1 MASAGQ
7 SAWVKYFQGRGDIE
21 TTLKKNS
28 AVFDASE
35 PAKKLM
41 GELEAGIAIKY
52 LSVSVYEPKALI
64 QYKKGSSYQLVR
76 VPFDNIAKP
85 GVKSSGAPSLKPQAF
100 GVLDKNYSLSEYKKT
115 VSEYIDSRK
124 DLQPQ
129 VKTYLGALFD
139 YYSDGKT
146 KKDELTRLFSKVKTM
161 LPLNDINKDF
171 GEVIGPVALYTQ
183 QLLKDKGIMLTKNV
197 MIYVPLRPNEP
208 LMDYRI
214 MDGKRKLTISAKSGT
229 TTNVVKPPDIIELL
243 KTHKDIQRIKQT
255 KEYKVLEILSMN
267 SILLGPIRAVSA
279 LYPNLIKPDAARKA
293 DVKNFDM
300 AGFAAFINT
309 NDYLK
314 TKKNITLNE
323 IMYECE
329 KLLMKDSKEGVLNM
343 NSIFAKAIEKQ
354 VTYIKFQLDASG
366 VGEWGVTASDDIA
379 GPKAQT
385 KVYLRTKNGYTRAS
399 DRMGIQI

>member
-7 SAWVKYFQGRGDIE
+7 SAWVKYFQGKGDIQ
-21 TTLKKNS
+21 TTLKKDS
-28 AVFDASE
+28 PMFDASE

-41 GELEAGIAIKY
+41 GQIDGGTAITY
-52 LSVSVYEPKALI
+52 IGVPAYESKALI

-100 GVLDKNYSLSEYKKT
+100 GVLDKTYTFNEYKK
-115 VSEYIDSRK
+115 VVMDHIDTRK
-124 DLQPQ
+124 DLTPQ
-129 VKTYLGALFD
+129 VKTYLNALFD
-139 YYSDGKT
+139 YYAGGKT
-146 KKDELTRLFSKVKTM
+146 KKDDLANIYDKVKTK

-171 GEVIGPVALYTQ
+171 GEVIGPVALYTK
-183 QLLKDKGIMLTKNV
+183 QLLKPKGITLTNNV
-197 MIYVPLRPNEP
+197 QIYVPLRPNEP

-214 MDGKRKLTISAKSGT
+214 VDGKRKFTISAKSGT
-229 TTNVVKPPDIIELL
+229 TTNVVKPADIINLL
-243 KTHKDIQRIKQT
+243 KEHKEIQKIKQT
-255 KEYKVLEILSMN
+255 KEYKVLEILAQN

-279 LYPNLIKPDAARKA
+279 IYPNLIKPEAARKA
-293 DVKNFDM
+293 DVKSFDM

-314 TKKNITLNE
+314 TRKNVTVNE

-329 KLLMKDSKEGVLNM
+329 KLLQKETKDGMLNM
-343 NSIFAKAIEKQ
+343 NSLFAKAIEKQ
-354 VTYIKFQLDASG
+354 VTYVKFQLDSSG
-366 VGEWGVTASDDIA
+366 VGEWGITAADDIV
-379 GPKAQT
+379 GPKSQT
-385 KVYLRTKNGYTRAS
+385 RVYLRTKNGYTRSS

>member
-21 TTLKKNS
+21 TILKKDS
-28 AVFDASE
+28 PMFDASE

-41 GELEAGIAIKY
+41 GTLDGGTQITYIGAAN
-52 LSVSVYEPKALI
+52 YESKALI
-64 QYKKGSSYQLVR
+64 QYKKGSAYQLVR

-100 GVLDKNYSLSEYKKT
+100 GVLDKTYSMMEYKRL
-115 VSEYIDSRK
+115 VMSNIDTRK
-124 DLQPQ
+124 DLPPA
-129 VKTYLGALFD
+129 VKTYLTALFD
-139 YYSDGKT
+139 YYSGGKT
-146 KKDELTRLFSKVKTM
+146 KKDDLSKVFAKVKSM

-171 GEVIGPVALYTQ
+171 GEVIGPVALFGK
-183 QLLKDKGIMLTKNV
+183 QLLKTKGITLSTNMQ
-197 MIYVPLRPNEP
+197 IYVPLRPNEP

-214 MDGKRKLTISAKSGT
+214 VDGKRKFTISAKSGT
-229 TTNVVKPPDIIELL
+229 TTNVVKPADIIELL
-243 KTHKDIQRIKQT
+243 KNHKDIQRIKQT
-255 KEYKVLEILSMN
+255 KEYKVLQILAEN
-267 SILLGPIRAVSA
+267 STLLGPIRAVSA
-279 LYPNLIKPDAARKA
+279 IYPNLIKPEAARKA

-300 AGFAAFINT
+300 VGFAAFINT

-314 TKKNITLNE
+314 TRKMVTLNE

-329 KLLMKDSKEGVLNM
+329 KLLQKETKDGMLNM
-343 NSIFAKAIEKQ
+343 NNIFAKAIEKQ

-366 VGEWGVTASDDIA
+366 VGEWGVTAADDIA

-385 KVYLRTKNGYTRAS
+385 KVYLRSKNGYTRSA

>member
-1 MASAGQ
+1 
-7 SAWVKYFQGRGDIE
+7 
-21 TTLKKNS
+21 
-28 AVFDASE
+28 
-35 PAKKLM
+35 
-41 GELEAGIAIKY
+41 
-52 LSVSVYEPKALI
+52 
-64 QYKKGSSYQLVR
+64 
-76 VPFDNIAKP
+76 
-85 GVKSSGAPSLKPQAF
+85 
-100 GVLDKNYSLSEYKKT
+100 
-115 VSEYIDSRK
+115 
-124 DLQPQ
+124 
-129 VKTYLGALFD
+129 
-139 YYSDGKT
+139 
-146 KKDELTRLFSKVKTM
+146 
-161 LPLNDINKDF
+161 
-171 GEVIGPVALYTQ
+171 
-183 QLLKDKGIMLTKNV
+183 
-197 MIYVPLRPNEP
+197 
-208 LMDYRI
+208 
-214 MDGKRKLTISAKSGT
+214 
-229 TTNVVKPPDIIELL
+229 
-243 KTHKDIQRIKQT
+243 
-255 KEYKVLEILSMN
+255 
-267 SILLGPIRAVSA
+267 VSA